1 MGKSLDP
8 TIALF
13 AKLPVPGGVKTR
25 LQPTAGRAGAARLAA
40 AMLVDRLK
48 FVDELKDDTG
58 HGKLLC
64 GDRAEVTPFLPYL
77 AQAWGQP
84 LGGGRINSGQ
94 GEIPG
99 STWRYRSQGSGG
111 LGQRIFRV
119 LQDYRQGGCIVIGTD
134 AVAQNFEA
142 LKNALEIL
150 GEGRSV
156 IQPAK
161 DGGFT
166 LLGLPAGNP
175 AEGWDPLEAV
185 LSADGTGGFSSSAI
199 SWGVVSAA
207 LAKSGWPPQ
216 ILVQEIDV
224 DEWSDVESLIE
235 SSSES
240 PGRVTVMTQFLQE
253 LSFIPKDVWRVS
265 VEMPILRAGE
275 ASPTAPAEKE

>member
-25 LQPTAGRAGAARLAA
+25 LQPSVGRAGAARLAA

-64 GDRAEVTPFLPYL
+64 GDRSEVTPFLPYL
-77 AQAWGQP
+77 ALAWGQS
-84 LGGGRINSGQ
+84 LWRGRINSGQ
-94 GEIPG
+94 GG
-99 STWRYRSQGSGG
+99 GQGGNWRYRSQGSGG

-119 LQDYRQGGCIVIGTD
+119 LQDCRQGGCIVIGTD
-134 AVAQNFEA
+134 AVAQNLEA
-142 LKNALEIL
+142 LKNALKIL

-175 AEGWDPLEAV
+175 AGGWNPLEAV
-185 LSADGTGGFSSSAI
+185 LSADGTGGLSSSAI
-199 SWGVVSAA
+199 SWDAVSAA
-207 LAKSGWPPQ
+207 LTKSGWPPQ
-216 ILVQEIDV
+216 VLAQEVDV

-235 SSSES
+235 SSTDSRGS
-240 PGRVTVMTQFLQE
+240 VAFMTQFLQE
-253 LSFIPKDVWRVS
+253 LSLIPKDVWRVS
-265 VEMPILRAGE
+265 VEMPILKAGE
-275 ASPTAPAEKE
+275 AAPTAPAEKE

>member
-25 LQPTAGRAGAARLAA
+25 LQPTLDRAGAARLAA

-64 GDRAEVTPFLPYL
+64 GDRSEVTLFLPYL
-77 AQAWGQP
+77 AQALGQP
-84 LGGGRINSGQ
+84 CSRGRINSGQ
-94 GEIPG
+94 GEVPAG
-99 STWRYRSQGSGG
+99 VWSYRSQGAGG

-119 LQDYRQGGCIVIGTD
+119 LQDFRQGGCIVIGSD
-134 AVAQNFEA
+134 AVAQNIEA
-142 LKNALEIL
+142 LEAALEIL

-156 IQPAK
+156 IQPAM

-175 AEGWDPLEAV
+175 AEGWNPLEAV
-185 LSADGTGGFSSSAI
+185 LSADGTGGLSSSAI
-199 SWGVVSAA
+199 SWEDVSAA
-207 LAKSGWPPQ
+207 LTKSGWPPQ
-216 ILVQEIDV
+216 VLEQELDV
-224 DEWSDVESLIE
+224 DEWSDVESLID
-235 SSSES
+235 SSAES
-240 PGRVTVMTQFLQE
+240 PGSVDFMTQFLQE

-275 ASPTAPAEKE
+275 AAPTVPAEKE

>member
-25 LQPTAGRAGAARLAA
+25 LQPTVCRAGAARLAA
-40 AMLVDRLK
+40 SMLVDRLK

-58 HGKLLC
+58 HCKLLC
-64 GDRAEVTPFLPYL
+64 GDRPEVTAFLPYL

-84 LGGGRINSGQ
+84 LWRGRNNSGQ
-94 GEIPG
+94 GEVPG
-99 STWRYRSQGSGG
+99 SAWSYRNQGAGG

-119 LQDYRQGGCIVIGTD
+119 LQDFRHGGCIVIGTD

-142 LKNALEIL
+142 LETAREIL

-156 IQPAK
+156 IQPAG

-175 AEGWDPLEAV
+175 VKGWGSLEVA
-185 LSADGTGGFSSSAI
+185 LSGGGTGGLPSSAI
-199 SWGVVSAA
+199 AWADVSAA
-207 LAKSGWPPQ
+207 LTKSGWPPQ
-216 ILVQEIDV
+216 VLEHEIDM

-235 SSSES
+235 RTTES
-240 PGRVTVMTQFLQE
+240 PGRVAVMTQFLQE
-253 LSFIPKDVWRVS
+253 LSFLPKDVWRVS
-265 VEMPILRAGE
+265 FEMPILRAGD
-275 ASPTAPAEKE
+275 AAPTAPAEKE

>member
-25 LQPTAGRAGAARLAA
+25 LQPKVGRAGSARLAA

-48 FVDELKDDTG
+48 FVDELKNDTG

-64 GDRAEVTPFLPYL
+64 GDRSEVTPFLPYL

-84 LGGGRINSGQ
+84 LWRGRINSGQ
-94 GEIPG
+94 GEVPG
-99 STWRYRSQGSGG
+99 SNWHYRSQGSGG

-134 AVAQNFEA
+134 AVAQNLEVLKDA
-142 LKNALEIL
+142 LKTL

-175 AEGWDPLEAV
+175 AEGWNPLEAV
-185 LSADGTGGFSSSAI
+185 LSADGTGGLSSSAI
-199 SWGVVSAA
+199 SWGGVSAA
-207 LAKSGWPPQ
+207 LTKSGWPPQ
-216 ILVQEIDV
+216 VLEQEVDV
-224 DEWSDVESLIE
+224 DEWSDVESLID
-235 SSSES
+235 SSAES
-240 PGRVTVMTQFLQE
+240 PGSVAFMTQFLQE

-275 ASPTAPAEKE
+275 AAPTAPAEKE

>member
-25 LQPTAGRAGAARLAA
+25 LQPTVGMAGAARLAA
-40 AMLVDRLK
+40 SMLVDRLK
-48 FVDELKDDTG
+48 IVDELKDDTG
-58 HGKLLC
+58 HNKLLC
-64 GDRAEVTPFLPYL
+64 GDRHKVTPFLPYL

-84 LGGGRINSGQ
+84 LWRGRIKYGQ
-94 GEIPG
+94 AEI
-99 STWRYRSQGSGG
+99 SESVWSYRSQGVGG

-119 LQDYRQGGCIVIGTD
+119 LRDYRQGGCIVIGTD
-134 AVAQNFEA
+134 AVAQNPEA
-142 LKNALEIL
+142 LKNALKIL

-175 AEGWDPLEAV
+175 AQGWDPLEAL
-185 LSADGTGGFSSSAI
+185 LSADGTGSLSSSAI
-199 SWGVVSAA
+199 YWDAVSAA
-207 LAKSGWPPQ
+207 LTKSGWPPQ
-216 ILVQEIDV
+216 VLVPEDDV

-235 SSSES
+235 SSAES
-240 PGRVTVMTQFLQE
+240 PGSGAFMTQFLQE

-275 ASPTAPAEKE
+275 AAPTAPAEKE